1 MANYLSN
8 RVRKLD
14 VGIPGYTDNTQI
26 VDVVGDSKFNGSL
39 QVIGTLKDSSG
50 DVGTSGQVLSSTAS
64 GTNWINPP
72 PAGLSVYDE
81 TTLLGTEATVTTLK
95 FTGNNIVATR
105 DGNVV
110 TVNLDI
116 SQSSTFGQDVN
127 IQNQFATKYYELTA
141 NGSNYVAIR
150 APASLSADV
159 TLTLPSNDG
168 DADQVLAT
176 DGNGN
181 LSWVS
186 RVSGS
191 GTTGDFLVSST
202 SSEQSGYFGNI
213 YLKDDSN
220 TSHYLE
226 ITNSDDLTAL
236 RTLSIDVND
245 ANRTIQLSG
254 NLTLANNFTTAGNF
268 ALTLTTT
275 ASTSVTLP
283 TSGTLATLSGT
294 EQFSNKTFSDNVAI
308 GISTAQKRLHVYSG
322 DPEIVLLERSS
333 NGNCVIQYK
342 NTDGSIYAGLANGG
356 IGWGID
362 DDNNIGAAPYFL
374 VERTT
379 GNVGINTTTPSEKL
393 DVAGNIKTNDS
404 VLISDSQLKTTTTT
418 RTESSAQFTADTFV
432 ATSYRTT
439 KYLIEVRETST
450 SNFYSSELLLMHD
463 GTDVYITEYGT
474 LQTATSPVSS
484 IDADISTGNVRLLIT
499 PSVSNTI
506 TKVYRISLTS

>member
-8 RVRKLD
+8 RVKKLD
-14 VGIPGYTDNTQI
+14 VGISGYTDNTQ
-26 VDVVGDSKFNGSL
+26 VVGVIGDSTFNGSL
-39 QVIGTLKDSSG
+39 QVTGTIKDSSG
-50 DVGTSGQVLSSTAS
+50 DVGTSGQILSSTAT
-64 GTNWINPP
+64 GTNWINSP
-72 PAGLSVYDE
+72 PAGVTVYDE
-81 TTLLGTEATVTTLK
+81 TTLLGTEATVTSLK
-95 FTGNNIVATR
+95 FTGNNVVATR
-105 DGNVV
+105 DGNIV
-110 TVNLDI
+110 TVNVDI

-213 YLKDDSN
+213 YLKDDAN

-226 ITNSDDLTAL
+226 ITNSADLTAL
-236 RTLSIDVND
+236 RTLNINVND
-245 ANRTIQLSG
+245 ANRTIGLSG
-254 NLTLANNFTTAGNF
+254 NLTLANNFTTSGNF
-268 ALTLTTT
+268 PLTLTTT
-275 ASTSVTLP
+275 ASTSVQLP

-294 EQFSNKTFSDNVAI
+294 EQFSNKTFSDNVGI
-308 GISTAQKRLHVYSG
+308 GTNTAQKRLHVYSAE
-322 DPEIVLLERSS
+322 PEILLLERSS
-333 NGNCVIQYK
+333 AANCAIQYK
-342 NTDGSIYAGLANGG
+342 NTDGSIFTGLTSNAT
-356 IGWGID
+356 GWAID
-362 DDNNIGAAPYFL
+362 DDNNLGAGPHFI
-374 VERTT
+374 VTT
-379 GNVGINTTTPSEKL
+379 TIGNVGIATATPSEKL
-393 DVAGNIKTNDS
+393 DVSGKIKTNDS
-404 VLISDSQLKTTTTT
+404 VLISDSQLTTTTTT
-418 RTESSAQFTADTFV
+418 RTSSSAQFTADTFV

-450 SNFYSSELLLMHD
+450 SNFYSSEILLMHD
-463 GTDVYITEYGT
+463 GTNVYITEYGT

-484 IDADISTGNVRLLIT
+484 IDADLNSGNVRLLIT

-506 TKVYRISLTS
+506 TKVHRISLTS